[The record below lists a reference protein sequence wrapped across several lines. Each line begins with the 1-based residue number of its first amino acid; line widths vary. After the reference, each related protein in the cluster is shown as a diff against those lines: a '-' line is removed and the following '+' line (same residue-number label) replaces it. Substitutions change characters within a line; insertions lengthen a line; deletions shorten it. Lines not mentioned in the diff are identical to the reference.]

1 MDLDGSN
8 LLSTTLSGDTLPS
21 FRLYTFALSHNNVA
35 WCLYIHYATG
45 ALFISKI
52 TVSTMTTES
61 YEPYVAGDDTSL
73 YQGYGQVN
81 SFVYGAYVYFYG
93 HKRLSG
99 ESESD
104 NHVAL
109 YKIPTATWNDFTTW
123 TVIDLT
129 TGDDIALD
137 AVTKFYL
144 GYDSTDQKYYG
155 YLAENNL
162 TDRQRLYQVDLDTLA
177 LLPFRRKSLTGT
189 NPKILTG
196 EFSNDTQYPIQ
207 KRVLS
212 GANDDPAGGEWAN
225 TTGGE

>member
-1 MDLDGSN
+1 
-8 LLSTTLSGDTLPS
+8 
-21 FRLYTFALSHNNVA
+21 
-35 WCLYIHYATG
+35 
-45 ALFISKI
+45 
-52 TVSTMTTES
+52 MTTEN

-73 YQGYGQVN
+73 WQGYGQVN

-93 HKRLSG
+93 YKRLLG
-99 ESESD
+99 EGAYD

-109 YKIPTATWNDFTTW
+109 YKIPTATWNDVTTW
-123 TVIDLT
+123 TIIDLT
-129 TGDDIALD
+129 TGYDIALD

-155 YLAENNL
+155 YLAEDNG

-177 LLPFRRKSLTGT
+177 LLPFRRKSLTQFGNIKT
-189 NPKILTG
+189 LIG
-196 EFSNDTQYPIQ
+196 EFSNDTQYLIQ
-207 KRVLS
+207 KRALS